1 MKTRAPR
8 RKLNA
13 KKLYFRALSTF
24 LVRNCELLPQ
34 LQLQY
39 GKCER
44 WLSREFALAMNTH
57 LAGSSAAAN
66 LPTYTDCEYRY
77 ADISV
82 WRPPIEEPLAL
93 YEVKALYRED
103 PIEGVVEKARRQLAR
118 SPLVIAEN
126 RVGLFFAIF
135 VAKGAKGGWPAAKAT
150 AFKNRVRDSVREEF
164 SSDHGIRMTDMVAP
178 AEIRFGAES
187 WWTASWLTWG
197 RPK

>member
-24 LVRNCELLPQ
+24 LDRNCDVLPQ

-66 LPTYTDCEYRY
+66 LPTYTDCEFSY

-82 WRPPIEEPLAL
+82 WRPPVEEPLAL

-103 PIEGVVEKARRQLAR
+103 PIEGVVEKARRQLAN
-118 SPLVIAEN
+118 SPLAIAEN
-126 RVGLFFAIF
+126 RIGLFFAIF
-135 VAKGAKGGWPAAKAT
+135 VTKGAKAGWPADKAKA
-150 AFKNRVRDSVREEF
+150 FEKRVRNSVRDGF
-164 SSDHGIRMTDMVAP
+164 SSDHKIRMTEMVAP
-178 AEIRFGAES
+178 TEIVFGTES